1 MKKLYF
7 IVGSQDLYGEE
18 CLKQVAEDSRQMV
31 AFLNEKVGDLAEI
44 ELLPTVE
51 TSEICIQDM
60 RKASND
66 DDCVGVITWMH
77 TFSPAKMWIK
87 GLQELRKPLLHLHT
101 QANEKLPYDEIDM
114 DFMNLN
120 QSAHG
125 DREYGF
131 IVARMGIPHEV
142 VAGYY
147 KHDDVVAKIRQF
159 ASVAKAISYS
169 KSLKVASFGNNMR
182 EVAVTDGD
190 RVESQIKYGWE
201 CNYYAL
207 GDLVD
212 IINQVTEEEI
222 DAKMKEY
229 TDKYTMK
236 TDRIDSVREQAKY
249 EVGLEKFL
257 STNGIGAFAD
267 TFQDLHGLKQLP
279 GIAAQNLMGKGI
291 GFGPEGDY
299 KISALSAVL
308 MKMSE
313 GKEGATGFIEDY
325 TYDLTPGQELE
336 LASHMLEVPPAFAA
350 TKPEIDVIPLG
361 IGGKAAP
368 ARLVFEGHPGNA
380 IVVSL
385 IDMGGRLRM
394 IVQDIECIKPIYEMP
409 NLPVARVMWKGMPDL
424 KTGIHAWIMAGG
436 AHHTVLSYAVTAEQ
450 MEDWAEIM
458 GIEFVHITKDT
469 TISALKQQLLVSD
482 LAWKLK

>member
-1 MKKLYF
+1 MALKDYEFWL
-7 IVGSQDLYGEE
+7 IVGSQHLYGEE
-18 CLKQVAEDSRQMV
+18 TLRQVKEHAQIMTEGMNRSGRLPCSLVLKPVAKTPDEITEVMRAANADSRC
-31 AFLNEKVGDLAEI
+31 A
-44 ELLPTVE
+44 
-51 TSEICIQDM
+51 
-60 RKASND
+60 
-66 DDCVGVITWMH
+66 GVIVWMH
-77 TFSPAKMWIK
+77 TFSPSKMWIG
-87 GLQELRKPLLHLHT
+87 GLSVLQKPYCHFAT
-101 QANEKLPYDEIDM
+101 QFNRNIPNEGIDM

-257 STNGIGAFAD
+257 SANGIGAFAD

-361 IGGKAAP
+361 IGGKEDP
-368 ARLVFEGHPGNA
+368 ARLIFDGVTGDG
-380 IVVSL
+380 IQVTMV
-385 IDMGGRLRM
+385 DMGDHFR
-394 IVQDIECIKPIYEMP
+394 IICADIELVKQPKPMP
-409 NLPVARVMWKGMPDL
+409 KLPVARIMYRHKPNFQIG
-424 KTGIHAWIMAGG
+424 TAAWCYAGG
-436 AHHTVLSYAVTAEQ
+436 AHHSVVSTALTRDDIAMFARLTGTEL
-450 MEDWAEIM
+450 
-458 GIEFVHITKDT
+458 ITIGEDT
-469 TISALKQQLLVSD
+469 TEAD
-482 LAWKLK
+482 LQKFFMK

>member
-1 MKKLYF
+1 
-7 IVGSQDLYGEE
+7 
-18 CLKQVAEDSRQMV
+18 
-31 AFLNEKVGDLAEI
+31 
-44 ELLPTVE
+44 
-51 TSEICIQDM
+51 M

-257 STNGIGAFAD
+257 AANGIGAFAD
-267 TFQDLHGLKQLP
+267 TFQDLHGLRQLP

-299 KISALSAVL
+299 KISALSAVPDEDVRGQRGSYRL
-308 MKMSE
+308 YRGLYLRLNSGSGAGAGFPYAGGSAGIRSNQTGDRCTAAWHWRQGGS
-313 GKEGATGFIEDY
+313 GKTDFRRRDRRWY
-325 TYDLTPGQELE
+325 
-336 LASHMLEVPPAFAA
+336 
-350 TKPEIDVIPLG
+350 
-361 IGGKAAP
+361 
-368 ARLVFEGHPGNA
+368 PGN
-380 IVVSL
+380 
-385 IDMGGRLRM
+385 DGR
-394 IVQDIECIKPIYEMP
+394 Y
-409 NLPVARVMWKGMPDL
+409 G
-424 KTGIHAWIMAGG
+424 
-436 AHHTVLSYAVTAEQ
+436 
-450 MEDWAEIM
+450 
-458 GIEFVHITKDT
+458 
-469 TISALKQQLLVSD
+469 
-482 LAWKLK
+482 

>member
-1 MKKLYF
+1 MNNVFDQYEVWFVTGAQL
-7 IVGSQDLYGEE
+7 LYGGDAVIAVDAHSNE
-18 CLKQVAEDSRQMV
+18 MV
-31 AFLNEKVGDLAEI
+31 NGLNESGKLPVKVVYKGTANSSKE
-44 ELLPTVE
+44 VE
-51 TSEICIQDM
+51 TVFKAANNDEKCI
-60 RKASND
+60 
-66 DDCVGVITWMH
+66 GVITWMH
-77 TFSPAKMWIK
+77 TFSPAKMWIH
-87 GLQELRKPLLHLHT
+87 GLQQLKKPLLHLHT
-101 QANEKLPYDEIDM
+101 QFNKEIPWDTMDM

-257 STNGIGAFAD
+257 SANGIGAFAD

-361 IGGKAAP
+361 IGGKEDP
-368 ARLVFEGHPGNA
+368 ARLIFDGVTGDG
-380 IVVSL
+380 IQVTMV
-385 IDMGGRLRM
+385 DMGDHFR
-394 IVQDIECIKPIYEMP
+394 IICADIELVKQPKPMP
-409 NLPVARVMWKGMPDL
+409 KLPVARIMYRHKPNFQIG
-424 KTGIHAWIMAGG
+424 TAAWCYAGG
-436 AHHTVLSYAVTAEQ
+436 AHHSVVSTALTRDDIAMFARLTGTEL
-450 MEDWAEIM
+450 
-458 GIEFVHITKDT
+458 ITIGEDT
-469 TISALKQQLLVSD
+469 TEAD
-482 LAWKLK
+482 LQKFFMK

>member
-1 MKKLYF
+1 MRMQEYEF
-7 IVGSQDLYGEE
+7 WFVVGSQFLYGPEVLE
-18 CLKQVAEDSRQMV
+18 TVARRAAEMADLLNASGNLPCRMV
-31 AFLNEKVGDLAEI
+31 YKVTAKTNQEI
-44 ELLPTVE
+44 ADVVREANYDPRCAG
-51 TSEICIQDM
+51 I
-60 RKASND
+60 
-66 DDCVGVITWMH
+66 ITWCH
-77 TFSPAKMWIK
+77 TFSPSKMWIN
-87 GLQELRKPLLHLHT
+87 GFVNLQKPYCHFAT
-101 QANEKLPYDEIDM
+101 QYNREIPNEEIDM

-212 IINQVTEEEI
+212 VINQVTEEEI

-361 IGGKAAP
+361 IGGKEDP
-368 ARLVFEGHPGNA
+368 ARLIFDGVTGDG
-380 IVVSL
+380 IQVTMV
-385 IDMGGRLRM
+385 DMGDHFR
-394 IVQDIECIKPIYEMP
+394 IICADIELVKQPKPMP
-409 NLPVARVMWKGMPDL
+409 KLPVARIMYRHKPNFQIG
-424 KTGIHAWIMAGG
+424 TAAWCYAGG
-436 AHHTVLSYAVTAEQ
+436 AHHSVVSTALTRDDIAMFARLTGTEL
-450 MEDWAEIM
+450 
-458 GIEFVHITKDT
+458 ITIGEDT
-469 TISALKQQLLVSD
+469 TEAD
-482 LAWKLK
+482 LQKFFMK